1 MSRTVLTDIE
11 TLLTPIEPS
20 DYGVGEDLSF
30 DPRLDAITAARIED
44 DPALAQGD
52 WVTELRVADWDFVKS
67 ECASLITETSKDL
80 KIALWYVDALGHTD
94 HLTGLNHGLAFL
106 NALNTE
112 YWAAMYPPLDDDD
125 SMDIRAGLLSWF
137 VKAMIENLRQLPL
150 SDAAHH
156 SYNYNH
162 FLSAREHDKQRQ
174 QNHDVE
180 AGLSV
185 GDYHQAIR
193 QSAPHWQTTLFD
205 ALKTIQTRWQ
215 ALTDQLN
222 DVMGMDAPVF
232 APVTELLETLDAH
245 LSPLIAE
252 HASAAISA
260 ETASAVSE
268 GVEDAGQSS
277 AQLQPAVSGFN
288 PQHSDHLTNRQHAL
302 TQMAQI
308 QDYFARNEPHSP
320 VTFLLK
326 RAIEWADMPL
336 DQWLARVIKDEQQMS
351 SLVDMIGITP
361 PAPAH
366 DEY

>member
-1 MSRTVLTDIE
+1 MSHAVSTDID
-11 TLLTPIEPS
+11 TLLAPIANS
-20 DYGVGEDLSF
+20 DDGVGEDLSF

-44 DPALAQGD
+44 DPLLAQGN
-52 WVTELRVADWDFVKS
+52 WVTELRVADWDFVAS
-67 ECASLITETSKDL
+67 ECATLLADTSKDL

-94 HLTGLNHGLAFL
+94 HLAGLNHGLAFL
-106 NALNTE
+106 TALNTE
-112 YWAAMYPPLDDDD
+112 YWAAMYPPLYDDD

-137 VKAMIENLRQLPL
+137 VKAMIDNLRQLPL

-174 QNHDVE
+174 QNHDIDDS
-180 AGLSV
+180 LSV

-193 QSAPHWQTTLFD
+193 QSAPHWQTALFD
-205 ALKTIQTRWQ
+205 GIKTIQNRWQ

-252 HASAAISA
+252 HATAATN
-260 ETASAVSE
+260 TASAEVT
-268 GVEDAGQSS
+268 DS
-277 AQLQPAVSGFN
+277 AIDTGQPANNQASQVVSGFN

-351 SLVDMIGITP
+351 SLADMIGITP
-361 PAPAH
+361 QPPAY
-366 DEY
+366 DDY